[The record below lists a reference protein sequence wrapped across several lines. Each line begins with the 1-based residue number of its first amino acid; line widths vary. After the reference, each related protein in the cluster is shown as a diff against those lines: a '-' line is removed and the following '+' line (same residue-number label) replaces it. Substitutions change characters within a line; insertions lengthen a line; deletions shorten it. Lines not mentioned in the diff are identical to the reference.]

1 MLGYGG
7 SWGHSYLNLTNFN
20 QHIGM
25 VEGARDSA
33 TGQFIKALPGGD
45 ETIATDD
52 DFKKIKP
59 EIPFQHIQHFKVT
72 SDNSFNIGK
81 K

>member
-1 MLGYGG
+1 
-7 SWGHSYLNLTNFN
+7 
-20 QHIGM
+20 M

-59 EIPFQHIQHFKVT
+59 ENPFPAHSAF
-72 SDNSFNIGK
+72 
-81 K
+81 